1 MKPSWTTS
9 TSEPRMENIS
19 TASIK
24 EINVA
29 RDIVQEIRN
38 YGVND
43 NIICMIVSQLAL
55 DVTDLQLMKD
65 LREVANRGSVLSE
78 LKEIGLKELDK
89 VQNELTTQ
97 TKGVDNE

>member
-1 MKPSWTTS
+1 
-9 TSEPRMENIS
+9 MENIS

>member
-1 MKPSWTTS
+1 
-9 TSEPRMENIS
+9 MENINI
-19 TASIK
+19 ASIK
-24 EINVA
+24 EINIA

>member
-1 MKPSWTTS
+1 V
-9 TSEPRMENIS
+9 ENIS

-24 EINVA
+24 EIKIA

-55 DVTDLQLMKD
+55 DITDLQLMKD
-65 LREVANRGSVLSE
+65 MREVANRGSIMSD
-78 LKEIGLKELDK
+78 LKEIGLKELDN
-89 VQNELTTQ
+89 VQQELTTQ
-97 TKGVDNE
+97 TNGGENE

>member
-1 MKPSWTTS
+1 
-9 TSEPRMENIS
+9 MENIS

-24 EINVA
+24 EINIA

-65 LREVANRGSVLSE
+65 LREVANRGSILSE

>member
-1 MKPSWTTS
+1 
-9 TSEPRMENIS
+9 MENIS

-24 EINVA
+24 EIKIA

-55 DVTDLQLMKD
+55 DITDLQLMKD
-65 LREVANRGSVLSE
+65 MREVANRGSIMSD
-78 LKEIGLKELDK
+78 LKEIGLKELDN
-89 VQNELTTQ
+89 VQQELTTQ
-97 TKGVDNE
+97 TNGGENE

>member
-1 MKPSWTTS
+1 
-9 TSEPRMENIS
+9 MENIS

-65 LREVANRGSVLSE
+65 LREVANRGSILSE